1 MGQLTQVEVEVVVVA
16 AGTIGLLEVEGTIVV
31 VVIMVQEVV
40 ATAEVMGITTLVVV
54 MVVPEEQ
61 EEDIIVMV
69 VAAVVLMTTVVEAVV
84 VMGEEAKRTTKVT
97 VAMDRLPLKALHP
110 MALLQV
116 TTHRPQVPMEATM
129 CTVQTL
135 QCHPLTAMAAV
146 EALTHQAMV
155 PHLRTHIVAVPQGGK
170 EACHL
175 HMMVVMVVGLCLGV
189 EAQVV
194 LHLLIM
200 AEAEAAVVILQM
212 LPLNLLQRLSSVMQ
226 TVMIPAT
233 MQGFTSQT
241 CLLM

>member
-1 MGQLTQVEVEVVVVA
+1 
-16 AGTIGLLEVEGTIVV
+16 
-31 VVIMVQEVV
+31 MVQEVV

-54 MVVPEEQ
+54 MVVLEEQ

-69 VAAVVLMTTVVEAVV
+69 VAAVVLMTTVVGAVV
-84 VMGEEAKRTTKVT
+84 VMEEAKRTTKVT

-135 QCHPLTAMAAV
+135 QCHPLTAMVAV

-175 HMMVVMVVGLCLGV
+175 HMMVVGLRLGV

-226 TVMIPAT
+226 TVVIPAT

-241 CLLM
+241 CLQM

>member
-1 MGQLTQVEVEVVVVA
+1 M
-16 AGTIGLLEVEGTIVV
+16 V
-31 VVIMVQEVV
+31 VVIMVQGVV

-54 MVVPEEQ
+54 MVVLEEQ

-69 VAAVVLMTTVVEAVV
+69 VAAVVLMTTVVGAVV
-84 VMGEEAKRTTKVT
+84 VMEEAKRTTKVT

-135 QCHPLTAMAAV
+135 QCHPLTAMVAV
-146 EALTHQAMV
+146 EALTHQAME
-155 PHLRTHIVAVPQGGK
+155 PHLRIHMVAVPQGGK

-175 HMMVVMVVGLCLGV
+175 HMMVVMVVGLRLGV

-212 LPLNLLQRLSSVMQ
+212 LPLNLQRLSSVMQ

>member
-16 AGTIGLLEVEGTIVV
+16 AGTIGLVEVEGTIVV

-54 MVVPEEQ
+54 MVVLEEQ

-69 VAAVVLMTTVVEAVV
+69 VAAVVLMTTVVGAVV
-84 VMGEEAKRTTKVT
+84 VMEEAKRTTKVT
-97 VAMDRLPLKALHP
+97 VAMGRLPLKALHP
-110 MALLQV
+110 MAVLQV

-135 QCHPLTAMAAV
+135 QCHPLTAMVAV

-175 HMMVVMVVGLCLGV
+175 HMMVVMVVGLRLGV

-241 CLLM
+241 CLQM

>member
-1 MGQLTQVEVEVVVVA
+1 M
-16 AGTIGLLEVEGTIVV
+16 
-31 VVIMVQEVV
+31 VV

-54 MVVPEEQ
+54 MVVLEEQ

-69 VAAVVLMTTVVEAVV
+69 VAAVVLMTTVVGAVV
-84 VMGEEAKRTTKVT
+84 VMEEAKRTTKVT
-97 VAMDRLPLKALHP
+97 VAMGRLPLKALHP

-135 QCHPLTAMAAV
+135 QCHPLTAMVAV

-175 HMMVVMVVGLCLGV
+175 HMMVVMVVGLRLGV

-241 CLLM
+241 CLQM

>member
-1 MGQLTQVEVEVVVVA
+1 MGQLTQVEVEVVA
-16 AGTIGLLEVEGTIVV
+16 AGTIGLVEVGGTVVV

-54 MVVPEEQ
+54 MVVLEEQ

-69 VAAVVLMTTVVEAVV
+69 VAAVVLMTTVVGAVV
-84 VMGEEAKRTTKVT
+84 VMEEAKRTTKVT
-97 VAMDRLPLKALHP
+97 VAMGRLPLKALHP
-110 MALLQV
+110 MAVLQV

-135 QCHPLTAMAAV
+135 QCHPLTAMVAV

-155 PHLRTHIVAVPQGGK
+155 PHLRTHTVAVPQGGK

-175 HMMVVMVVGLCLGV
+175 HMMVVMVVGLRLGV

-212 LPLNLLQRLSSVMQ
+212 LPLNLQRLSSVMQ

-241 CLLM
+241 CLQM

>member
-1 MGQLTQVEVEVVVVA
+1 MSGVE
-16 AGTIGLLEVEGTIVV
+16 IGRSWVWW
-31 VVIMVQEVV
+31 
-40 ATAEVMGITTLVVV
+40 VV
-54 MVVPEEQ
+54 M
-61 EEDIIVMV
+61 
-69 VAAVVLMTTVVEAVV
+69 
-84 VMGEEAKRTTKVT
+84 EEAKRTTKVT
-97 VAMDRLPLKALHP
+97 VAMGRLPLKALHP
-110 MALLQV
+110 MAVLQV

-135 QCHPLTAMAAV
+135 QCHPLTAMVAV

-175 HMMVVMVVGLCLGV
+175 HMMVVMVVGLRLGV

-241 CLLM
+241 CLQM

>member
-1 MGQLTQVEVEVVVVA
+1 MGQLTQVEVEVVVA
-16 AGTIGLLEVEGTIVV
+16 AVGTIGLVEVEGTIVV
-31 VVIMVQEVV
+31 VVIMVQEAV
-40 ATAEVMGITTLVVV
+40 ATAEVMEITTLVVV

-61 EEDIIVMV
+61 EEGIIVMV
-69 VAAVVLMTTVVEAVV
+69 GVAVVLMTTVVGAVA

-110 MALLQV
+110 MAVLQV
-116 TTHRPQVPMEATM
+116 ITHRPQVPMEATM
-129 CTVQTL
+129 CTVQSL

-175 HMMVVMVVGLCLGV
+175 HMMVVMVLGLCLGV

-194 LHLLIM
+194 LHHLIKVV
-200 AEAEAAVVILQM
+200 AAVILQM

-241 CLLM
+241 CPLM

>member
-16 AGTIGLLEVEGTIVV
+16 AGTIGLVEVEGTIVV

-54 MVVPEEQ
+54 MVVLEEQ

-69 VAAVVLMTTVVEAVV
+69 VAAVVLMTTVVGAVV
-84 VMGEEAKRTTKVT
+84 VMEEAKRTTKVT

-135 QCHPLTAMAAV
+135 QCHPLTAMVAV

-175 HMMVVMVVGLCLGV
+175 HMMVVMVVGLRLGV

-241 CLLM
+241 CLQM

>member
-1 MGQLTQVEVEVVVVA
+1 MGQLTQVEVEVVA
-16 AGTIGLLEVEGTIVV
+16 AGTIGLVEVGGTVVV

-54 MVVPEEQ
+54 MVVLEEQ

-69 VAAVVLMTTVVEAVV
+69 VAAVVLMTTVVGAVV
-84 VMGEEAKRTTKVT
+84 VMEEAKRTTKVT
-97 VAMDRLPLKALHP
+97 VAMGRLPLKALHP

-135 QCHPLTAMAAV
+135 QCHPLTAMVAV

-175 HMMVVMVVGLCLGV
+175 HMMVVMVVGLRLGV

>member
-1 MGQLTQVEVEVVVVA
+1 MGQLTQVEVEVVVVVAA
-16 AGTIGLLEVEGTIVV
+16 AGTIGLVEVEGTIVV

-69 VAAVVLMTTVVEAVV
+69 VAAVVLMTSVVGAVV
-84 VMGEEAKRTTKVT
+84 IMGEEAKRTTKVT

-110 MALLQV
+110 MVVLQV

-175 HMMVVMVVGLCLGV
+175 HMMAVMVVGLCLGV

-200 AEAEAAVVILQM
+200 AEAVVVILQM

-226 TVMIPAT
+226 TVMIPAI